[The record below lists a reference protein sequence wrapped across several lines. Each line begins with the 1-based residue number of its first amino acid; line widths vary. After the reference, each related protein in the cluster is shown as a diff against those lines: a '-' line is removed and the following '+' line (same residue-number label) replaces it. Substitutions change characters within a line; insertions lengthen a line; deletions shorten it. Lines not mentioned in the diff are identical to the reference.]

1 MSHVIRICV
10 AGVTALAAAFSSAN
24 VAAEEVQA
32 QAVVVVV
39 EATPAPVPIPAATKA
54 AESVV
59 VAAAEPANLMGMKPL
74 DLKTLEKRR
83 GAADVYNDMQLKGVV
98 ANNQAINVA
107 TGNNLITD
115 GAFAGTAGV
124 PMVVQN
130 SGSNVLIQN
139 ATIVNVQ
146 VK

>member
-1 MSHVIRICV
+1 MSHVMRVCV
-10 AGVTALAAAFSSAN
+10 VSVGTLAALFSSGN

-32 QAVVVVV
+32 AVIAAAPMLSAPKAVECVMEPEAAVVSANPMGV
-39 EATPAPVPIPAATKA
+39 KA
-54 AESVV
+54 
-59 VAAAEPANLMGMKPL
+59 L
-74 DLKTLEKRR
+74 DLKALAKRR

-98 ANNQAINVA
+98 ANNQAVNVA
-107 TGNNLITD
+107 TGNNAITD
-115 GAFAGTAGV
+115 GSFSGAAGV

-130 SGSNVLIQN
+130 SGNNVLIQN